1 MKVYITAGEEKKQMF
16 EDYWESILLIGKENK
31 EIERKQAQEERA
43 EKKYKKKI
51 VRKMFFRWAW

>member
-51 VRKMFFRWAW
+51 VRKMFFRWA